1 MARKAFLTVVATLAA
16 LSALAA
22 SAGAAPVKLS
32 FTSEPVTV
40 GGYAV
45 EKSITANIDR
55 PHGDGFITAMSA
67 DIVDVKTGKQVPIS
81 RIMLHHIVFA
91 AFGNG
96 QGNRPFYGDGEE
108 RAIMKLPAGYGYPV
122 AAADRWAIVW
132 MLMNHRAQTDS
143 VKIRWRLT
151 WDTNPALKPV
161 TPVVFDASNGAQ
173 GLTYDVA
180 GGGRAGSYDVRTQ
193 TRAAPLS
200 GRIVAGLG
208 HVHGG
213 AVRLTLTQPRCG
225 NRVLYN
231 SRPKWG
237 AANHPFY
244 NVQPILH
251 EPGPINMTGIE
262 SSRGIAVEAGEQL
275 KLSSVYDGQ
284 RPHTRVMGLMLV
296 YLAADDAPATRCA
309 PLPSDLKTVTTNE
322 RGRSNAPVFPVPLT
336 GLDSR
341 GRARQIARPP
351 GATLLAGLSAELT
364 VGDAF
369 YSRPNISIK
378 QGGSVTW
385 AFASVLQHDV
395 TVANGP
401 RGFSSNWLRAGQSF
415 TKKFDVPGKYKLFCS
430 LHPVQMTQL
439 VTVRSKQTG

>member
-32 FTSEPVTV
+32 FTSEPLTV

-213 AVRLTLTQPRCG
+213 AVRLTLTQPGCG

-237 AANHPFY
+237 AADHPFY
-244 NVQPILH
+244 TVQPIAIAGMLSVAIPLSAGLAVG
-251 EPGPINMTGIE
+251 EPQYGLIGALGGLNLALVVPARERTNRWQWGLIVVIGAAVALILGHFAGPSIAACTVVTFVWLALWSTLRVAGLIGMLAGFVVSVMFIIISGLPE
-262 SSRGIAVEAGEQL
+262 QPVVQQLLLFLAGALLGLALMLAAGALPCASSRLFSI
-275 KLSSVYDGQ
+275 
-284 RPHTRVMGLMLV
+284 
-296 YLAADDAPATRCA
+296 TRCVWA
-309 PLPSDLKTVTTNE
+309 WQ
-322 RGRSNAPVFPVPLT
+322 R
-336 GLDSR
+336 
-341 GRARQIARPP
+341 RQRCCSIKCSSC
-351 GATLLAGLSAELT
+351 LSAT
-364 VGDAF
+364 G
-369 YSRPNISIK
+369 SR
-378 QGGSVTW
+378 
-385 AFASVLQHDV
+385 
-395 TVANGP
+395 
-401 RGFSSNWLRAGQSF
+401 
-415 TKKFDVPGKYKLFCS
+415 
-430 LHPVQMTQL
+430 
-439 VTVRSKQTG
+439 